1 MLLLNMMKYLLFISI
16 FLQSQPLY
24 AGLKMQFKYP
34 DGSTN
39 WQHVANWSGA
49 ILILLLSIAVINLFF
64 TRRKVRKSNQELK
77 EIRSGLEL
85 RVQERT
91 ATLDE
96 SNRLLKE
103 TNKLLENEIARH
115 VSTAS
120 RLRASESYIK
130 DILRSMPL
138 MLVGVNKDGQITQW
152 NKRAEDITGLK
163 AEDVLDRNLWDTYP
177 IITVSPGQVSA
188 AMEKVETIT
197 IKHSQRG
204 QYYFDITIYPLQD
217 QAETG
222 VVILIDDVTKKILAE
237 NMLIQNDKIS
247 SMGELASSMAH
258 DINTPLQSI
267 LLDLRSFQYLL
278 SDSSQYMNEIKSSGV
293 PEKLGSLLSHAYE
306 KGEKVASIVH
316 NLQDF
321 ARGRSDR
328 KQLSNIVDVME
339 HTLELAGDVLSDPS
353 RLKFVD
359 IQIERNYEKDLPL
372 IPCYVTE
379 LQQAF
384 LSLFRHAYEAL
395 GRVEDP
401 GHKPVIKIQMN
412 VSYGSFWIRIQHN
425 GVGLTNEE
433 QLYLFEPFVRKD
445 TPEVGYDAGKRLSF
459 AYFIITEQHQ
469 GHMAVTS
476 DINVGTTFH
485 IQMLLK

>member
-1 MLLLNMMKYLLFISI
+1 MTRYLFFISI

-39 WQHVANWSGA
+39 WQHVANWSGGV
-49 ILILLLSIAVINLFF
+49 LILLLTIAVINLFL
-64 TRRKVRKSNQELK
+64 TRRKVRKSNLELE
-77 EIRSGLEL
+77 EIRNGLEL

-96 SNRLLKE
+96 SNRLLTE
-103 TNKLLENEIARH
+103 TNKLLENEIDKH

-138 MLVGVNKDGQITQW
+138 MLVGVNRDGHITQW
-152 NKRAEDITGLK
+152 NKCAEDITGIK
-163 AEDVLDRNLWDTYP
+163 AEDVLGKNLWDAYP
-177 IITVSPGQVSA
+177 IITVSPAQVGE
-188 AMEKVETIT
+188 AMEKNATIT

-258 DINTPLQSI
+258 DINMPLQSI
-267 LLDLRSFQYLL
+267 LLDLRTFQHLI
-278 SDSSQYMNEIKSSGV
+278 SDNNQYMGEVTSNGM
-293 PEKLGSLLSHAYE
+293 PEKLSRLLSHAYE

-316 NLQDF
+316 NLQGF

-339 HTLELAGDVLSDPS
+339 HTLDLAGDVLSAPS
-353 RLKFVD
+353 KLRFTD
-359 IQIERNYEKDLPL
+359 IKIERSYENDLPM
-372 IPCYVTE
+372 IPCYATE

-384 LSLFRHAYEAL
+384 LSLFRHAYDAL
-395 GRVEDP
+395 GRVDDP
-401 GHKPVIKIQMN
+401 GHEPVIKIQMN
-412 VSYGSFWIRIQHN
+412 VSYDSFWIRIQHN

-459 AYFIITEQHQ
+459 AYFIISEQHQ

-476 DINVGTTFH
+476 DVNVGTTFH